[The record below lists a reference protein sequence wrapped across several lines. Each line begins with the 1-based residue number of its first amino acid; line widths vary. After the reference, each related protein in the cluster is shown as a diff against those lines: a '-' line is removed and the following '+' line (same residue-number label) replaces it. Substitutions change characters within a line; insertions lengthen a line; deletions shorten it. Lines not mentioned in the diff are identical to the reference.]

1 MVQIDTNYTM
11 LYNADMSEFQ
21 SLHDWQEIE
30 TQIKRSLWALYNLQ
44 HKRQLEKMYKN
55 LTNSVTGLSRAD
67 VDRRK
72 YGHSPKYDEQ
82 LAKVQQELQE
92 LQSWLMFAT
101 LLDQKPEE

>member
-1 MVQIDTNYTM
+1 
-11 LYNADMSEFQ
+11 MSQFNSMQ
-21 SLHDWQEIE
+21 DWDAIE

-44 HKRQLEKMYKN
+44 HKRQLERMYKN
-55 LTNSVTGLSRAD
+55 VIQSITELSQAD
-67 VDRRK
+67 VDRRRF
-72 YGHSPKYDEQ
+72 GHSVKYDEQ